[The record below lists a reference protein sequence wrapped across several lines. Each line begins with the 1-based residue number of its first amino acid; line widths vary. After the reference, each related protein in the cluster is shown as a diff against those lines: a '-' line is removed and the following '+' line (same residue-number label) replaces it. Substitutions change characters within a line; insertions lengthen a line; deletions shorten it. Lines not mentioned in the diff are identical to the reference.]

1 MKKNLQQNINRIDL
15 LTDGKIGDIKGLMK
29 DLAEQLIKQ
38 SKRLHYVETDILKK
52 EYENLPIDV
61 MALTKSEIALRQ
73 ELASMI
79 GEAKDT
85 KDWLQKEFKRLRRE
99 HYGNLKDIEQILF
112 SFDQLQTKVRG
123 VTDR

>member
-1 MKKNLQQNINRIDL
+1 
-15 LTDGKIGDIKGLMK
+15 MK

-38 SKRLHYVETDILKK
+38 SKRLHYVESDILKK

-79 GEAKDT
+79 GEAKET

-112 SFDQLQTKVRG
+112 SFDQL
-123 VTDR
+123 